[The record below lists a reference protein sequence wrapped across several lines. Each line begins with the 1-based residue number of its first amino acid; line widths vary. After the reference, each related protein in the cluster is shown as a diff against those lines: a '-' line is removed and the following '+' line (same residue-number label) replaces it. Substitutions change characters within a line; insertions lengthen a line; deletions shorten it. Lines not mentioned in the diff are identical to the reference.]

1 MAKSATVTRDEKQG
15 AQPANVPDKANKLAN
30 KAADKVIRQPSVGA
44 GGENAVVAF
53 FTRSVDFL
61 KDVRGEMRKVVT
73 PSKEEVRN
81 TTTIVI
87 VTVFGFAAFFYVVDG
102 VLGRLVQAL
111 FHSLG
116 GAR

>member
-1 MAKSATVTRDEKQG
+1 MAKSATVVRDDKQS
-15 AQPANVPDKANKLAN
+15 AQPVNVADKANKLAN
-30 KAADKVIRQPSVGA
+30 KVADKPARQPGPSV
-44 GGENAVVAF
+44 GGENAIVGF

-61 KDVRGEMRKVVT
+61 KDVRGETRKVVT

-111 FHSLG
+111 LHWLG

>member
-1 MAKSATVTRDEKQG
+1 MAKSATVVRDDKQG
-15 AQPANVPDKANKLAN
+15 AQPVNAADKANKLAN
-30 KAADKVIRQPSVGA
+30 KAADKVTRQPGVGV
-44 GGENAVVAF
+44 GGENAVVGL
-53 FTRSVDFL
+53 FTRSADFL

-102 VLGRLVQAL
+102 ALGWFVRTLL
-111 FHSLG
+111 HSLG